1 MAPKTFFRGTNMR
14 TLPLARYRKVA
25 NKKMQQS
32 AVVSMYSPRRVK
44 CPAEPPEVQN
54 TVRVTK
60 SVQLQILTSAS
71 APLVVSP
78 ATIMGA
84 VPGGNTYWA
93 KMRLQGA
100 RLWSETAGLATA
112 GVGLTPILRVDIQ
125 NEGTDS
131 PTISWSDTGTTGHR
145 RPGIAFQ
152 PGLREQA
159 QWFGAAATTPL
170 FNVRVTTGT
179 TQVAEYVILQCV
191 VEILSPNLS

>member
-1 MAPKTFFRGTNMR
+1 MARRGTNMR
-14 TLPLARYRKVA
+14 MQPLAKSRKVA
-25 NKKMQQS
+25 KKNLQQS
-32 AVVSMYSPRRVK
+32 AVVSMYTPRRVK

-60 SVQLQILTSAS
+60 SVQLQVLTSAS
-71 APLVVSP
+71 AALPVSP

-84 VPGGNTYWA
+84 VPGGLTYWA
-93 KMRLQGA
+93 KMRLQGV
-100 RLWSETAGLATA
+100 RVWSETGSPVQA

-131 PTISWSDTGTTGHR
+131 PTISWSDTGTTGQR

-159 QWFGAAATTPL
+159 QWFGTASTTPL
-170 FNVRVTTGT
+170 FNVRVSAGN
-179 TQVAEYVILQCV
+179 TQAADYVILQCI